1 MAKFTKDELNI
12 IFLALTGVVYE
23 ETEIVENLRKKDKHR
38 LESVL
43 VKLDAVLEGMDVDKS
58 LN

>member
-1 MAKFTKDELNI
+1 VAKFTKDELNI

-38 LESVL
+38 IESVL
-43 VKLDAVLEGMDVDKS
+43 VKLDTVLEGMDVDKS